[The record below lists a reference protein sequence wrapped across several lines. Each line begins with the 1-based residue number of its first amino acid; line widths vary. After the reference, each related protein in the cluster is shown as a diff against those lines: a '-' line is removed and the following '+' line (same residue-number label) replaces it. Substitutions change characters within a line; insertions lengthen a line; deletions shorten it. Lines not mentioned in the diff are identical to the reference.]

1 MMPRRGKLSLLDED
15 VVVAGEVE
23 LEDEP
28 EDDEPE
34 DDEPDDDEPEDEVD
48 VVVGGEAELEVV
60 VVAALPTAAVVGG
73 GVVPVVCV
81 AVELLPVVDAA
92 DAPVDVLLV
101 EATAE
106 EPDSSAPP
114 QPASAIAT
122 LPSNTPRTKRPDP
135 NPRLA
140 ISIQI
145 PEK

>member
-23 LEDEP
+23 FEDEPEDEP
-28 EDDEPE
+28 EDDEP
-34 DDEPDDDEPEDEVD
+34 D
-48 VVVGGEAELEVV
+48 VVVGGEAEPEVV
-60 VVAALPTAAVVGG
+60 VVVPLLIAADVDG
-73 GVVPVVCV
+73 GVVPLVCV
-81 AVELLPVVDAA
+81 AVELLPVVDAS

-101 EATAE
+101 VATAE